1 MMMTTMMAMVLLLL
15 LYDDDDDD
23 VNGGRAVDDEPC
35 GCAAGTF
42 SSQLRTRCFLIIFPR
57 FASTADHCG
66 YYRDEDHCDYCG
78 EDHYDCSFILNLNHT
93 LTLQRMD
100 VRPW

>member
-1 MMMTTMMAMVLLLL
+1 MTTTTMMMTTMMAMVLLLL

-42 SSQLRTRCFLIIFPR
+42 SSQLRTRSFLIIFPH
-57 FASTADHCG
+57 FASVTADHC
-66 YYRDEDHCDYCG
+66 DHCGEDNCGHCG
-78 EDHYDCSFILNLNHT
+78 EDHYDVHKKILT
-93 LTLQRMD
+93 S
-100 VRPW
+100 P